1 MTMERRHIL
10 LLLAAAFG
18 LSAAGAFLGVRLA
31 GERPEPPRVW
41 TVSRPAPAL
50 LQGPAVS
57 SLAEPDERSPVIE
70 AVRRVGPAVVN
81 IDTTARRYRFSF
93 GDFWGFFGE
102 PQAEEVPSGQGSGVI
117 IDGAKGL
124 VLTNHHV
131 IQGASRITVTLPD
144 KQAFEAEVLGSDPPS
159 DLALLKIDGRNLPQ
173 ATLAAPDAP
182 VIGSWVVAIGN
193 PFGFKNTVT
202 VGVVSATGRSL
213 KSPGGTIL
221 QNMIQTDAAINPGNS
236 GGPLCNL
243 RGQVIGINTAII
255 SEAQGIGFATPV
267 STVRWVV
274 KEIEQYGKVRRPWPG
289 FYVRDLTTRIA
300 GRLGMPAA
308 EGALIVRVEQPSPA
322 SRAGIEAGDVILEID
337 GQKILTADDVVG
349 VFVQARVGQKM
360 KLVLWREGK
369 KVTVTMDLQES
380 RERAS

>member
-10 LLLAAAFG
+10 LLLAAVFG

-31 GERPEPPRVW
+31 GGRPEPPRVW

-57 SLAEPDERSPVIE
+57 AVAEPDERSPVIE

-131 IQGASRITVTLPD
+131 IQVPPASPSPSRQAGVRGGGA
-144 KQAFEAEVLGSDPPS
+144 GSDPPS
-159 DLALLKIDGRNLPQ
+159 DLALLKIDGKESASGDAGRAGCAGHRKLGGGHREPLRIQEHGHGGGGQRHRPQ
-173 ATLAAPDAP
+173 PEKPRGHHFAEHD
-182 VIGSWVVAIGN
+182 
-193 PFGFKNTVT
+193 
-202 VGVVSATGRSL
+202 
-213 KSPGGTIL
+213 
-221 QNMIQTDAAINPGNS
+221 QTDAAINPGNS

-369 KVTVTMDLQES
+369 KVTVTMDLEES

>member
-1 MTMERRHIL
+1 
-10 LLLAAAFG
+10 
-18 LSAAGAFLGVRLA
+18 
-31 GERPEPPRVW
+31 
-41 TVSRPAPAL
+41 
-50 LQGPAVS
+50 
-57 SLAEPDERSPVIE
+57 
-70 AVRRVGPAVVN
+70 
-81 IDTTARRYRFSF
+81 
-93 GDFWGFFGE
+93 
-102 PQAEEVPSGQGSGVI
+102 
-117 IDGAKGL
+117 
-124 VLTNHHV
+124 
-131 IQGASRITVTLPD
+131 
-144 KQAFEAEVLGSDPPS
+144 
-159 DLALLKIDGRNLPQ
+159 
-173 ATLAAPDAP
+173 
-182 VIGSWVVAIGN
+182 
-193 PFGFKNTVT
+193 
-202 VGVVSATGRSL
+202 
-213 KSPGGTIL
+213 
-221 QNMIQTDAAINPGNS
+221 MIQTDAAINPGNS

-349 VFVQARVGQKM
+349 GFVQARVGQKM

-369 KVTVTMDLQES
+369 KVTVTMDLEES